1 MAVLKGLKGGS
12 GLNMKVLDLSDN
24 ELTED
29 GVESAVEQIF
39 DMSDAWQDVQLA
51 GHTVSRATL
60 SRVHE
65 MLSSNG
71 HGKLA
76 ESLTAG
82 LDIDDE

>member
-65 MLSSNG
+65 MLCSNG
-71 HGKLA
+71 YGKLA
-76 ESLTAG
+76 ESLIAG